1 LSRFASPIEA
11 ANDGAEA
18 AGGRTPRVFI
28 KSFGCQMNV
37 YDSQRMADLAVGE
50 GYSETQT
57 IADADL
63 VVLNTC
69 HIRERASEKV
79 FSELGKI
86 RELKEARAAAGL
98 ETKIVVA
105 GCVAQAEGQEILH
118 RQPAVDIVVG
128 PQNYHRLPS
137 LLKGARTVDTEF
149 PLEDKFD
156 HLPPSPPEAI
166 RARGVSAFVTVQEGC
181 DKFCSFCVV
190 PYTRGSETSRPVAKI
205 LDEIERLARAGAREI
220 TLIGQNVNAY
230 HGAGMGGRAASLAD
244 LLTAAARIPGV
255 LRLRYSTSHPLDMG
269 DDLIRAH
276 AEIEA
281 LAPFLHLPVQS
292 GSDRI
297 LAAMNRRH
305 SVRDYLDVVARVR
318 RARSD
323 IAFSSD
329 FIVGFPG
336 ETDADFE
343 ATLALA
349 QEVGFA
355 SAYVFK
361 YSSRPGTP
369 AADAEGQVDAATKG
383 TRLAAL
389 QQLLEA
395 QRQAFNH
402 ATVGRRFDVIF
413 DKPGRHAGQ
422 LVGRT
427 PYMQSVHAEADP
439 SRMGEP
445 TEIEIIGVKP
455 NSLVGR
461 VVPHPSYRSRNSA

>member
-1 LSRFASPIEA
+1 
-11 ANDGAEA
+11 
-18 AGGRTPRVFI
+18 
-28 KSFGCQMNV
+28 
-37 YDSQRMADLAVGE
+37 
-50 GYSETQT
+50 
-57 IADADL
+57 
-63 VVLNTC
+63 
-69 HIRERASEKV
+69 
-79 FSELGKI
+79 
-86 RELKEARAAAGL
+86 
-98 ETKIVVA
+98 
-105 GCVAQAEGQEILH
+105 
-118 RQPAVDIVVG
+118 
-128 PQNYHRLPS
+128 
-137 LLKGARTVDTEF
+137 
-149 PLEDKFD
+149 
-156 HLPPSPPEAI
+156 
-166 RARGVSAFVTVQEGC
+166 
-181 DKFCSFCVV
+181 
-190 PYTRGSETSRPVAKI
+190 
-205 LDEIERLARAGAREI
+205 LARAGAREI

-230 HGAGMGGRAASLAD
+230 HGGGEGDRAASLAD
-244 LLTAAARIPGV
+244 LLVAAARIPGV

-318 RARSD
+318 RARPD

-336 ETDADFE
+336 ETDVDFE

-355 SAYVFK
+355 SAYAFK

-369 AADAEGQVDAATKG
+369 AADAEGQIDAATKAA
-383 TRLAAL
+383 RLAAL

-395 QRQAFNH
+395 QRQAFNR

-422 LVGRT
+422 LIGRT

-439 SRMGEP
+439 SRIGEP

-461 VVPHPSYRSRNSA
+461 VVPHRHIVRVSRPETPGGSLI